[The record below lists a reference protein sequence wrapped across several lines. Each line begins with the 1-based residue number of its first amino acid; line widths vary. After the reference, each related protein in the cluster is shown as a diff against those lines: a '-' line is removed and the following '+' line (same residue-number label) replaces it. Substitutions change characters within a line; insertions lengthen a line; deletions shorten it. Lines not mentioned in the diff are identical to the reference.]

1 MDELRVAREKIV
13 QLDEKNKR
21 EERNNI
27 QAHERMVQLEEK
39 CRELKQQIRNQPSK
53 LAEQRNNSTV
63 DVTESIHNS

>member
-13 QLDEKNKR
+13 LLDEKNKR

-39 CRELKQQIRNQPSK
+39 CRELK
-53 LAEQRNNSTV
+53 
-63 DVTESIHNS
+63 